1 MTQSSRVPKTPISSY
16 KGKTQVSR
24 RYIEY
29 YQNWRAVPL
38 DHQGHVE
45 AEQEGEGQPRVHLAA
60 PPHQLLK
67 RQLHLLG
74 HREPEDDNS
83 LSRKQSFLVLRQ
95 GELFIRISKAKSLNE
110 TQRTFTKP
118 FHPFPLCFPLA
129 RNTLQHKQILQFS
142 CLFEFF
148 TNSGKLS
155 IF

>member
-1 MTQSSRVPKTPISSY
+1 MSPPVTRPRRKNARLSGQGRKQYCSHHLEIANIYLDIQNIQRRHIQGTYPKTPISSN
-16 KGKTQVSR
+16 KGKTQECR

-29 YQNWRAVPL
+29 YQNWKALPL

-83 LSRKQSFLVLRQ
+83 LSSKKSFLVLRQ
-95 GELFIRISKAKSLNE
+95 GELFIRISEAKINE
-110 TQRTFTKP
+110 
-118 FHPFPLCFPLA
+118 
-129 RNTLQHKQILQFS
+129 
-142 CLFEFF
+142 EF
-148 TNSGKLS
+148 NK
-155 IF
+155 

>member
-74 HREPEDDNS
+74 HREPEDENS

-95 GELFIRISKAKSLNE
+95 AELFIRISKAEINE
-110 TQRTFTKP
+110 EFKCNGHLQNLSTR
-118 FHPFPLCFPLA
+118 FH
-129 RNTLQHKQILQFS
+129 NVSH
-142 CLFEFF
+142 
-148 TNSGKLS
+148 
-155 IF
+155 